1 MVKTRFLAFVPAAI
15 LAAACGGS
23 STPSTTFGATMN
35 GASEVPP
42 TTSTGTGTA
51 TYTIADTPNGKT
63 VSYTITYSGL
73 SGPPV
78 ASHIHVG
85 AAGTA
90 AAGNV
95 VVPFTLP
102 TGLGASGTFSGTFIE
117 ANIKA
122 QTNPP
127 VTTMVDLLG
136 QIGAGNT
143 YTNIHTTANGG
154 GEIRGQNHP

>member
-23 STPSTTFGATMN
+23 SGGATTFSATLN
-35 GASEVPP
+35 GGSEVPP

-51 TYTIADTPNGKT
+51 TYTITDTPNGKT

-73 SGPPV
+73 SGPPT
-78 ASHIHVG
+78 ASHIHIG
-85 AAGTA
+85 ASTVAG
-90 AAGNV
+90 GV

-102 TGLGASGTFSGTFIE
+102 AGLAASGSFSGTFNQD
-117 ANIKA
+117 NIKPS
-122 QTNPP
+122 TTPP
-127 VTTMVDLLG
+127 VATMADLLG

>member
-23 STPSTTFGATMN
+23 SGGATTFSATMAGSN
-35 GASEVPP
+35 EVPA
-42 TTSTGTGTA
+42 TTSTATGSA
-51 TYTIADTPNGKT
+51 TYTINGTT
-63 VSYTITYSGL
+63 VNYTITYSGL
-73 SGPPV
+73 SGPPT

-85 AAGTA
+85 ATTA
-90 AAGNV
+90 AGAV
-95 VVPFTLP
+95 VVPFTGLP
-102 TGLGASGTFSGTFIE
+102 TTASGTWSGSFTQ
-117 ANIKA
+117 ADIKP

-127 VTTMVDLLG
+127 VTTLVDLLG

-143 YTNIHTTANGG
+143 YTNIHTTANPG

>member
-1 MVKTRFLAFVPAAI
+1 MFKNRFLAFVPAAI

-23 STPSTTFGATMN
+23 STPATTFGATLS

-42 TTSTGTGTA
+42 TTSSGTGSA
-51 TYTIADTPNGKT
+51 TYTISGTT
-63 VSYTITYSGL
+63 VNYVITYSGL
-73 SGPPV
+73 SGPPT
-78 ASHIHVG
+78 ASHMHVG
-85 AAGTA
+85 ASTVAGA
-90 AAGNV
+90 V

-102 TGLGASGTFSGTFIE
+102 SGLGASGTFSGSFTE
-117 ANIKA
+117 ANIKP
-122 QTNPP
+122 QTTPP
-127 VTTMVDLLG
+127 ITTLVDLLG